1 MTQFVNNKLVLI
13 VGKSG
18 SGKSASLRN
27 LKDPNG
33 VIYLNCE
40 AGKEL
45 PFASKFKKQVVT
57 DPRQVPS
64 IIEQA
69 EDHDNI
75 HTIVVDT
82 LTFMMDMY
90 ESNLVLTSKNKM
102 EGWSNYAQ
110 FWKKLMQQSVAK
122 SSKNIIMLAHT
133 MDVLNE
139 SEGVM
144 ETLVKVKGSVMNQ
157 GIEAY
162 FCNVIACKKVPVNK
176 LEPYENDLLT
186 ITPEEAA
193 LGYKYVYQTKLTKDT
208 VHERLRGPL
217 GLWDTQETFIDNDAQ
232 LLLDRLHDYYGEE
245 EDA

>member
-1 MTQFVNNKLVLI
+1 MSQGVNNNLVLI

-27 LKDPNG
+27 LKDPKG

-45 PFASKFKKQVVT
+45 PFASKFKKQTIT
-57 DPRQVPS
+57 DPRQVPA
-64 IIEQA
+64 IIQQA
-69 EDHDNI
+69 EDHSQI
-75 HTIVVDT
+75 HTIVIDT
-82 LTFMMDMY
+82 ITFLMDMF
-90 ESNLVLTSKNKM
+90 ESNLVLTAKNKM

-110 FWKKLMQQSVAK
+110 FWKKMMQQTVAS

-139 SEGVM
+139 NDGVM
-144 ETLVKVKGSVMNQ
+144 ETLVKVKGSIMNQ

-162 FCNVIACKKVPVNK
+162 FCNVIAAKKLPVTA
-176 LEPYENDLLT
+176 LENYENPLLE
-186 ITPEEAA
+186 ITPEEEA
-193 LGYKYVYQTKLTKDT
+193 LGYKYVYQTKLTKET

-217 GLWDTQETFIDNDAQ
+217 GLWKTEETYIDNDAQ
-232 LLLDRLHDYYGEE
+232 HVLDRLHEYYADEE
-245 EDA
+245 E

>member
-1 MTQFVNNKLVLI
+1 MSQGVNNNLVLI

-27 LKDPNG
+27 LKDPSG

-40 AGKEL
+40 SGKEL
-45 PFASKFKKQVVT
+45 PFAAKFKQKKIT
-57 DPRQVPS
+57 DPRQVPA

-69 EDHDNI
+69 EEHESV
-75 HTIVVDT
+75 HTIIVDT
-82 LTFMMDMY
+82 ITFLMDMF
-90 ESNLVLTSKNKM
+90 ESNLVLKSKNKM

-110 FWKKLMQQSVAK
+110 YWKGLMQQSVAK
-122 SSKNIIMLAHT
+122 SNKNIIMLAHT

-144 ETLVKVKGSVMNQ
+144 ETLVKVKGSIMNQ

-162 FCNVIACKKVPVNK
+162 FCNVIACKKIPVTTLAN
-176 LEPYENDLLT
+176 YNNDLLN
-186 ITPEEAA
+186 IEPEEEA
-193 LGYKYVYQTKLTKDT
+193 LGFKYVYQTKLTKET

-217 GLWDTQETFIDNDAQ
+217 GLWNTDETYIDNDAQ
-232 LLLDRLHDYYGEE
+232 LVLDRLHQYYGHA
-245 EDA
+245 DA

>member
-1 MTQFVNNKLVLI
+1 MSQGVNNNLVLI

-27 LKDPNG
+27 LDDPKG

-40 AGKEL
+40 SGKEL
-45 PFASKFKKQVVT
+45 PFASRFKQQKIT
-57 DPRQVPS
+57 DPRQVPA

-69 EDHDNI
+69 EEHENI
-75 HTIVVDT
+75 HTIIVDT
-82 LTFMMDMY
+82 ITFLMDMY
-90 ESNLVLTSKNKM
+90 ESNLVLKSKNKM

-110 FWKKLMQQSVAK
+110 FWKGLMQQSVAK
-122 SSKNIIMLAHT
+122 STKNIIMLAHT

-162 FCNVIACKKVPVNK
+162 FCNVIACKKLPLQALGN
-176 LEPYENDLLT
+176 YENELLE
-186 ITPEEAA
+186 ITPEEEA
-193 LGYKYVYQTKLTKDT
+193 LGFKYVYQTKLTKET

-217 GLWDTQETFIDNDAQ
+217 GLWATNETFIDNDAQ
-232 LLLDRLHDYYGEE
+232 LVLNRLHEYYGHD
-245 EDA
+245 DA